1 MSATL
6 PEPEEIRGMIHAVV
20 FHNEEN
26 GYSIMQV
33 DRADGS
39 RSMHERITVLGN
51 LPAVVEG
58 EQIHAFGHWRKDQK
72 FGRQFQA
79 DRVDAVAPATE
90 KGIERFLASGLI
102 DGIGKQY
109 AKRIVN
115 TFGTDTF
122 RVIDEESQKLES
134 VPGIGKARRIKIK
147 NSWKRQKSVRD
158 IMIFLHEQGISTAR
172 ALRLFKEYGENAVSI
187 LRADPYRLA
196 REIPGIGFKTAD
208 EIARKMGQADDATR
222 RVESG
227 ILFVLEQ
234 AEHEGHCALPRNE
247 LVTRSTEILSLPAEP
262 VEQVLGEML
271 KTQSLAILE
280 SNSESLVFLEELNAA
295 ESTVAITLRDLAHA
309 PSNLPSIQE
318 EAAIAWFER
327 HHQITLGEEQA
338 AAVLKA
344 CQSRFSI
351 ITGGPGVGK
360 TTILRAVLAIL
371 TSKKVRPILCAP
383 TGRAARQ
390 LSESTGIDASTIHRT
405 LEFQPGHGFTRN
417 QEHPLEGDLIIV
429 DEASMLDVRLMSQ
442 LLLALP
448 QKASLLLV
456 GDVDQLPSVGPG
468 SILQDLIRSEI
479 APVSR
484 LTQIYRQVEES
495 SIIAASHA
503 VNRGELPSLANSA
516 ESDFFFLDREN
527 SEEILSTVEHLLS
540 KRIPE
545 GFGLHPRDD
554 IQLLTPMNRQ
564 SLGTRELNRK
574 LQGDLNPPS
583 ELKAEILRFGTTFRE
598 GDKVMQTRNNYEK
611 EIFNGDIGHIIEITT
626 EPTSI
631 FVRFGEEAVHFEPG
645 ELDELQ
651 LAYAITIHK
660 SQGSEF
666 PAVVIPVSS
675 QHYMLLQRNLLYTAI
690 TRGKRLVILVGE
702 RKALE
707 MAVRRAKSAHR
718 YTGLLKRL
726 AEPEP

>member
-1 MSATL
+1 
-6 PEPEEIRGMIHAVV
+6 MIHAVV

-295 ESTVAITLRDLAHA
+295 ESTVATTLRDLAHA

>member
-1 MSATL
+1 
-6 PEPEEIRGMIHAVV
+6 MIHAVV

-247 LVTRSTEILSLPAEP
+247 LITRSTEILSLPAEP

-295 ESTVAITLRDLAHA
+295 ESTVATTLRDLAHA

-468 SILQDLIRSEI
+468 SILQDLIRSGI

-503 VNRGELPSLANSA
+503 VNRGELPSLANNA